1 MGYSIMKKIMHL
13 HAGLLALALSTQ
25 SSAELLD
32 SKQVESG
39 VLLPGYSTIIDTPFT
54 GVAAFANGDGVEINT
69 LVSGVPGKFRL
80 DTRGAS
86 SANNSASIAVYLGD
100 KKIGSSQFTGADA
113 SVHSID
119 FTLEHVPSNPSLTF
133 KLETDNGS
141 NDTYIDWYELHRVGD
156 IPAPPPPP
164 ILPAQGAY
172 DSGQYRNLFAELGYS
187 HAEVQARV
195 QATYDQLFHSP
206 DTTNKALFIPA
217 GEDMAYIWDV
227 GNNDV
232 RSEGMSYGMMMAV
245 QMDRKDDFDK
255 LWKWAHTYS
264 LNKTGD
270 MKGYFAWK
278 VSTSGQIQDANP
290 APDGEEYFA
299 TALFFASHRWGDG
312 NGIFNYS
319 AQANALL
326 DDMFNNG
333 QTRYNNQGQL
343 ENFSLFDHDK
353 KQIVFSPATPSDR
366 NWTDPSYHLPAFY
379 ELWARWADNNN
390 AFWAELAESSRAFL
404 KTTVNANTGLSPDYA
419 YFDGTP
425 HGDFQNWKDTF
436 QYDAWRTISNAS
448 MDYAWWQ
455 EDPWQ
460 VTYATTLQSFFKN
473 EGINSY
479 ASLYELNGERYENNS
494 DHSPGLVAM
503 NAVASL
509 ASDQSTAWEFVQA
522 FWDTPVPEGQWR
534 YYDGSLYML
543 GMLAVSGNYKI
554 YCPAGE
560 CDAIAPPSCEISN
573 LCGGGNNQAPN
584 AVSDQAN
591 TEQNTSV
598 TLAVLNNDSDPENDP
613 LSIVTHTQA
622 ANGSVTQTG
631 SQLTYTPAHGFSGL
645 DTFQYAI
652 SDGLLTRS
660 ATVSITVNSSSQPP
674 VNPPAS
680 GTLIG
685 RYQTET
691 GNITPSFRE
700 PITQPYAGVILYGNG
715 DSVAITT
722 GQLAPGN
729 YTFTLYGS
737 SSNNTAAGISVYA
750 NNQKVGAT
758 DFSGSTRS
766 EQTLSVTLT
775 EAVSSITLTLE
786 TDTGQNDTLIDWVEV
801 YSGSQ
806 ISPPDTPPSTCSS
819 VIIEAEDYTRFYDS
833 TGGNAGNSYR
843 DDDVDIQPAN
853 DSDGGYNVGWTASN
867 EWLEYDLHNI
877 TAGDYSLNMRIASS
891 PGNGR
896 YTIDINGAEAV
907 QPTHVNATGGWQAW
921 QTLSHPKVTLTGGD
935 NTLRVNI
942 HSGGFNLNTIILT
955 PTDYE
960 TANPAP
966 PTLPPSN
973 ATELILQA
981 EDYDNFHD
989 TTSGNTGN
997 AYRTDNVDIED
1008 TTDTGGGYNV
1018 GWIESGEWLEYTAF
1032 FEAGTYQLNLR
1043 IASNSNNGAYSV
1055 SLDDNPVFTPLQVPN
1070 TNGWQSWQTQSA
1082 GTLAISEG
1090 VHTVRVNISGGYF
1103 NLNWLR
1109 LTPVQN

>member
-1 MGYSIMKKIMHL
+1 MKKIMQL
-13 HAGLLALALSTQ
+13 HAGILALALSAP
-25 SSAELLD
+25 SHAELLD

-39 VLLPGYSTIIDTPFT
+39 TLLPGYSTIIDSPFT
-54 GVAAFANGDGVEINT
+54 GVAAFANGDGVELST
-69 LVSGVPGKFRL
+69 QVSGVPGKFRL

-86 SANNSASIAVYLGD
+86 SANNSASIEVYLGD
-100 KKIGSSQFTGADA
+100 KKMGSSQFTGTSA
-113 SVHSID
+113 SVHSLN
-119 FTLEHVPSNPSLTF
+119 FTLENFPSSQSLTF

-141 NDTYIDWYELHRVGD
+141 NDTFIDWYELHRVGD

-164 ILPAQGAY
+164 VLPSLGAY
-172 DSGQYRNLFAELGYS
+172 DSGQYRNLFSELGYS
-187 HAEVQARV
+187 SAEVEARV
-195 QATYDQLFHSP
+195 QATYDQLFHST
-206 DTTNKALFIPA
+206 DTANEALFIPV
-217 GEDMAYIWDV
+217 GNDMAYIWDV

-278 VSTSGQIQDANP
+278 VSTSGQVQDANP

-312 NGIFNYS
+312 SGIFDYN
-319 AQANALL
+319 AQANSLL

-333 QTRYNNQGQL
+333 QTRYNNDGQL
-343 ENFSLFDHDK
+343 ENFSLFDHDE

-404 KTTVNANTGLSPDYA
+404 KTTVNTNTGLSPDYA

-425 HGDFQNWKDTF
+425 HGDFQHWKDTF

-455 EDPWQ
+455 EDQWQ
-460 VTYATTLQSFFKN
+460 VTYATTLQSFFKS

-479 ASLYELNGERYENNS
+479 ASLYELDGERYENNS

-560 CDAIAPPSCEISN
+560 CDAITPPSCEITNS
-573 LCGGGNNQAPN
+573 CGGGNNQAPN

-613 LSIVTHTQA
+613 LSMASYTQG

-631 SQLTYTPAHGFSGL
+631 SQLTYTPANGFSGQ
-645 DTFQYAI
+645 DTFQYTI
-652 SDGLLTRS
+652 TDGQLTSS
-660 ATVSITVNSSSQPP
+660 ATVSITVTSSSQ
-674 VNPPAS
+674 VEPPAS

-685 RYQTET
+685 RYQAEN

-700 PITQPYAGVILYGNG
+700 PISQPYAGVILYGNG
-715 DSVAITT
+715 DSVSLATE
-722 GQLAPGN
+722 QLAPGD
-729 YTFTLYGS
+729 YTIVINGS
-737 SSNNTAAGISVYA
+737 SSDNTAAGISVYA
-750 NNQKVGAT
+750 NNQKLGAT
-758 DFSGSTRS
+758 HFAGTARS
-766 EQTLSVTLT
+766 EQTVSITL
-775 EAVSSITLTLE
+775 ASAASSINLTLE
-786 TDTGQNDTLIDWVEV
+786 TDTGQNDTLLDWVEV

-806 ISPPDTPPSTCSS
+806 TNPPVTPPSACSA
-819 VIIEAEDYTRFYDS
+819 VVIEAEDYARFYDS
-833 TGGNAGNSYR
+833 TNGNAGNSYR
-843 DDDVDIQPAN
+843 NDDVDIQATGDN
-853 DSDGGYNVGWTASN
+853 GGGYNVGWTAAN
-867 EWLEYDLHNI
+867 EWLEYDLSNI
-877 TAGDYSLNMRIASS
+877 DAGNYSLDMRVASS

-896 YTIDINGAEAV
+896 YTVDINGAEVVA
-907 QPTHVNATGGWQAW
+907 PTEVNATGGWQVW
-921 QTLSHPKVTLTGGD
+921 QTQSHSGIHLNAGD
-935 NTLRVNI
+935 NTLRINI
-942 HSGGFNLNTIILT
+942 LSGGINLNHITLT
-955 PTDYE
+955 PSHCNE
-960 TANPAP
+960 TTPTSPTAP
-966 PTLPPSN
+966 PSSAQQVT
-973 ATELILQA
+973 LQA
-981 EDYDNFHD
+981 EDYDKFYD
-989 TTSGNTGN
+989 STAGNTGN
-997 AYRTDNVDIED
+997 AYRTDSVDIEN
-1008 TTDTGGGYNV
+1008 TSDTGGGYNV
-1018 GWIESGEWLEYTAF
+1018 GWTDSGEWLEYTVF
-1032 FEAGTYQLNLR
+1032 FEAGTYRLYTR

-1055 SLDDNPVFTPLQVPN
+1055 SLNGNDITSVQSVPN

-1082 GTLAISEG
+1082 GTVTIAEG
-1090 VHTVRVNISGGYF
+1090 VHTIRVNVNGGYF
-1103 NLNWLR
+1103 NLNWLQF
-1109 LTPVQN
+1109 TPE